1 MANIICHHE
10 GRYNLYS
17 TVSDGFCYVSSLDAN
32 QLFHVMYETYGDIGV
47 DSLPERLERAHRNGH
62 SAITDETLEQFLCC
76 NRAGDNEEHLSYKE
90 CIDRFL
96 S

>member
-1 MANIICHHE
+1 MANIICHNK

-17 TVSDGFCYVSSLDAN
+17 TVSDRFCYVSSLDVN
-32 QLFHVMYETYGDIGV
+32 QLFHVIYEKYGNVGIDA
-47 DSLPERLERAHRNGH
+47 LPERLERAHKNGH
-62 SAITDETLEQFLCC
+62 SAITDETLEQLLCC
-76 NRAGDNEEHLSYKE
+76 NRAGVNEENLSYQE